1 MLFSETKLATI
12 KGILAKK
19 KKKIPLALLTGSFSV
34 ERCYSTIPVTPA
46 TTCEHKGRVRS
57 RYFLSQLCSELRE
70 SVFKNEST
78 EISCCCATSATN
90 GECVPVGVGEQGL
103 RKAPEQIPIR
113 KGWSGE
119 AREQRSGIES

>member
-12 KGILAKK
+12 TGNFSQKK
-19 KKKIPLALLTGSFSV
+19 KKVPLALLTGSFSV
-34 ERCYSTIPVTPA
+34 ERCYSTKPATPA

-57 RYFLSQLCSELRE
+57 RYFLSHLCGELRE
-70 SVFKNEST
+70 SVFKNESAQ
-78 EISCCCATSATN
+78 ISCCCAASATN

-119 AREQRSGIES
+119 AQERRSGIES